1 MCGICFVLLISLIYT
16 EVKYKW
22 GQNMKRSKG
31 NVGSIVVFVQVLV
44 LAAVISLAHGVDKVK
59 AAGDIQITGIVTN
72 SSGTNMDDV
81 SVYATAPGTTDVDFG
96 PVTTASDG
104 SYELDV
110 TAGTYDFHFVPA
122 TGSGQGPV
130 VDGNISVL
138 NNQTI
143 DVQLE
148 PATYTYS
155 GTLYGDNGN
164 PISGLQV
171 EVDGSAGS
179 GSATT
184 NSNGQFSMTVPAG
197 IYTNLSFYAARS
209 NSDGATADG
218 YQLASGTGI
227 GSDNDTNIDL
237 SSSNV
242 SQNFTLHFSTVTV
255 TVNDS
260 SGNPEPGATVSAN
273 SENGTQTGSTTV
285 DSGGTTSS
293 FSIGNASAGGSTD
306 ANGQFTFLVPQGASF
321 TANTIDA
328 GFADGTIARNS
339 NTLTA
344 SNDTSIVFQE
354 VPTYTYSGIINDDN
368 GNPISGLQV
377 EVDGSAGSGSA
388 TTNSNGQFNMTITAG
403 VYTDLYFLTNNQGGA
418 TADGYQLA
426 SGMSI
431 GSSNDTSIDLS
442 SSNVS
447 QNFTLHF
454 STVTATVNDGSGNP
468 EPGATVS
475 ANSELAGQSS
485 TTTVDSGGTTSSL
498 PINDVLGSGTTNENG
513 QFTFLVPQGASFG
526 PNSIVADF
534 TDSTV
539 ARNSNTLTA
548 SNDTSIV
555 FQEVPTYTYSGT
567 LYGDNGNPISG
578 LQVEVD
584 GSAGSG
590 SATTNSNG
598 QFSMTVPAGIYT
610 NLSFYAAR
618 SNSDGATADGY
629 QLASG
634 TGIGSDNDTNID
646 LSSSNVS
653 QNFTLHFSTVT
664 VTVNDSSGN
673 PEPGATVSAN
683 SENGTQTGSTTVDSG
698 GTTSSFSI
706 GNASAGGST
715 DANGQFTFLVPQGAS
730 FTANTIDAGFADG
743 TIARNSNTL
752 TASNDTSIVFQEA
765 TPSVAPTITS
775 AGSNEINAR
784 DKSNF
789 TVTTTGSPAP
799 NITEAGNLPNGL
811 LFTDNGD
818 GTASITG
825 QASTTNQ
832 GIYFI
837 TLTAT
842 NSVGSTSQNFVLSV
856 NNVQEAPTFVSAN
869 NVTESYGVPFSFTVD
884 TSGDPI
890 PTISKISGSG
900 NLPSSVTLKDNGD
913 GTAMLSGQLAKASDS
928 GTYTFTVQAKNKNG
942 SVFQPFTLTITK
954 TPVIKSISAKTA
966 TIGTSFSQSVSAS
979 GDPTP
984 NLSVSGLTSGLSF
997 ADSGNG
1003 TGNVTGTPTTGSD
1016 GTYTVTITASNSE
1029 GSSTS
1034 NFTIKVKG

>member
-148 PATYTYS
+148 PA
-155 GTLYGDNGN
+155 
-164 PISGLQV
+164 
-171 EVDGSAGS
+171 
-179 GSATT
+179 
-184 NSNGQFSMTVPAG
+184 
-197 IYTNLSFYAARS
+197 
-209 NSDGATADG
+209 
-218 YQLASGTGI
+218 
-227 GSDNDTNIDL
+227 
-237 SSSNV
+237 
-242 SQNFTLHFSTVTV
+242 
-255 TVNDS
+255 
-260 SGNPEPGATVSAN
+260 
-273 SENGTQTGSTTV
+273 
-285 DSGGTTSS
+285 
-293 FSIGNASAGGSTD
+293 
-306 ANGQFTFLVPQGASF
+306 
-321 TANTIDA
+321 
-328 GFADGTIARNS
+328 
-339 NTLTA
+339 
-344 SNDTSIVFQE
+344 
-354 VPTYTYSGIINDDN
+354 
-368 GNPISGLQV
+368 
-377 EVDGSAGSGSA
+377 
-388 TTNSNGQFNMTITAG
+388 
-403 VYTDLYFLTNNQGGA
+403 
-418 TADGYQLA
+418 
-426 SGMSI
+426 
-431 GSSNDTSIDLS
+431 
-442 SSNVS
+442 
-447 QNFTLHF
+447 
-454 STVTATVNDGSGNP
+454 
-468 EPGATVS
+468 
-475 ANSELAGQSS
+475 
-485 TTTVDSGGTTSSL
+485 
-498 PINDVLGSGTTNENG
+498 
-513 QFTFLVPQGASFG
+513 
-526 PNSIVADF
+526 
-534 TDSTV
+534 
-539 ARNSNTLTA
+539 
-548 SNDTSIV
+548 
-555 FQEVPTYTYSGT
+555 TYTYSGT